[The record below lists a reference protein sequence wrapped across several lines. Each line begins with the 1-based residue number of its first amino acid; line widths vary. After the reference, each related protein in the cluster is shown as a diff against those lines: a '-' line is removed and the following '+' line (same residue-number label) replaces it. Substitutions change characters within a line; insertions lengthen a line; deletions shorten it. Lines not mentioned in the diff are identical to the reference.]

1 MHGARCT
8 VHGARCT
15 VQGAKCTVHSDKV
28 LLMVISLLVT
38 AWEAE
43 GGKVLPTLAVSRRF
57 RIVSIRL
64 SHGALH

>member
-1 MHGARCT
+1 M
-8 VHGARCT
+8 
-15 VQGAKCTVHSDKV
+15 QGAKCTVHSDKV